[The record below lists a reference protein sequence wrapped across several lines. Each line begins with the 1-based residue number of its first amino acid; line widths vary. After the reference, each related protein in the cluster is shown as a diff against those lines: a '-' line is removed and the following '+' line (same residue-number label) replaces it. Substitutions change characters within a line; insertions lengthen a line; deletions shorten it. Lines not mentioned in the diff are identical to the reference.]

1 MKPRTVA
8 CVLLLCASASP
19 AFAEEES
26 WTLHKRP
33 PFVVQGTAF
42 FGDGLRFNNP
52 YRLSTVL
59 GSDAQSVSRT
69 AAYVDFGLAAAFGDP
84 RSCQHGLAVR
94 ASVAVE
100 GVGQVVLTPSYLLY
114 RRSHAFGFW
123 GRAGMP
129 IVLTPSTTWGLE
141 AAAGVAWFVRAGIGV
156 AAEVVGDL
164 FWGTGTRDVAV
175 ATYPLLSAQL
185 GLIVSYEV
193 LP

>member
-1 MKPRTVA
+1 MKARTVA
-8 CVLLLCASASP
+8 CVLLLSASASP
-19 AFAEEES
+19 ALAEEDA
-26 WTLHKRP
+26 WVLHKRP
-33 PFVVQGTAF
+33 PFVVQATAL

-84 RSCQHGLAVR
+84 RSFQHGLAVR
-94 ASVAVE
+94 ASFAVE

-114 RRSHAFGFW
+114 RRFHAFGFW
-123 GRAGMP
+123 GRAGTP
-129 IVLTPSTTWGLE
+129 IVLTPNRTWGLE
-141 AAAGVAWFVRAGIGV
+141 AAAGAAWFVRAGIGV
-156 AAEVVGDL
+156 AAELVGDL

>member
-1 MKPRTVA
+1 VKPRTVA

-19 AFAEEES
+19 ALAEEDA

-33 PFVVQGTAF
+33 PFVVQGTAL
-42 FGDGLRFNNP
+42 FGDGLRFDNP

-84 RSCQHGLAVR
+84 RSFQHGLAVR
-94 ASVAVE
+94 TSVAVE

-114 RRSHAFGFW
+114 RRIHAFGFW
-123 GRAGMP
+123 GRAGTP
-129 IVLTPSTTWGLE
+129 LVLTPGTTWGLE
-141 AAAGVAWFVRAGIGV
+141 AAAGAAWFVRAGIGL

-175 ATYPLLSAQL
+175 ASYPLLSAQL